1 MRLFVFAFAC
11 VIALS
16 LAQEYSM
23 GTFEQPKADL
33 PADDKLIIQNTV
45 FCFGD
50 ELSVVCSRRLLEE
63 GH

>member
-1 MRLFVFAFAC
+1 MRPFVFVFAC

-23 GTFEQPKADL
+23 GTMEQPKADL

-45 FCFGD
+45 YHLDD
-50 ELSVVCSRRLLEE
+50 ESTIVCS
-63 GH
+63 